1 MKLILLLLL
10 TVIPCIMV
18 TAQIKDTTEAL
29 DLASR
34 CKFFEEDK
42 ADSLWY
48 YSAQLDEFSQKNKF
62 RQGISDAIRLKGIY
76 YELKGKYDSALSC
89 YFRNLSYAQQYLPEK
104 KAIALYSDLIAV
116 YKATRQYTEAKRYGI
131 LMRDAAEKIADS
143 ARLSSAWLNLGIM
156 HRSLKERDSAII
168 AYNKAL
174 EIKEKIGD
182 SAGLATLRINLSAYY
197 DSEKMYRE
205 EYQTI
210 FPNIAYH
217 AARND
222 SANLLYDYGNAA
234 AGLIGLR
241 RFDEAKTMIDKA
253 RSLVADTT
261 SKKMV
266 DILEIYAEY
275 YWQKGDYKTAYEYKE
290 RSIVLDRE
298 LLNENTNRQMAE
310 AIQKFET
317 EKKEQQ
323 NQLLTVQLDKNKL
336 QKRNLGIIALSGVLL
351 AAFIGIGLWQK
362 QKVNR
367 QLTGKNEVINQQVN
381 KLAELNSEKNN
392 LISIVSHDLSGPFSN
407 IGVWSTVLK
416 RKNENLNE
424 TQKEA
429 IDHISR
435 SAMQG
440 QQLIHNILDVEKAE
454 TGKRNLQL
462 ENVDITGLFNELQ
475 QQYESIAAQKQVQFH
490 SELPSGSCMLL
501 TDREMLRRIG
511 ENLLSNAVKYTGA
524 GKQVWLRLWSDEQA
538 IRIVVEDEGAG
549 ITKEELPLLFN
560 KYGTLSSTTT
570 AGESSTG
577 LGLSIVKRLL
587 DELNGD
593 IQVESEPGKGST
605 FTVILRK

>member
-1 MKLILLLLL
+1 MKLFLLLLL
-10 TVIPCIMV
+10 TVLPCIIA
-18 TAQIKDTTEAL
+18 TAQIKDTTQAL

-104 KAIALYSDLIAV
+104 KAIALYSDLIAI
-116 YKATRQYTEAKRYGI
+116 YKNTKQINEAKRYCI

-143 ARLSSAWLNLGIM
+143 ARLSSAWLNLGVIY
-156 HRSLKERDSAII
+156 RSLMEKDSAIM
-168 AYNKAL
+168 AYNQAL
-174 EIKEKIGD
+174 RIKEKIGD

-197 DSEKMYRE
+197 DSEKMFSE
-205 EYQTI
+205 EYATI

-234 AGLIGLR
+234 AALIGLR
-241 RFDEAKTMIDKA
+241 RFEEAITMIDKA
-253 RSLVADTT
+253 RGLVADTN
-261 SKKMV
+261 SRKMV
-266 DILEIYAEY
+266 DVLEIYAEY
-275 YWQKGDYKTAYEYKE
+275 YRTKGDYKTAYAYKE
-290 RSIVLDRE
+290 QAIVLDRA
-298 LLNENTNRQMAE
+298 LLNESTTQQMAE
-310 AIQKFET
+310 AVQKFET
-317 EKKEQQ
+317 EKKEQE
-323 NQLLTVQLDKNKL
+323 NKLLTVQLDKNRL
-336 QKRNLGIIALSGVLL
+336 QKRNLGIIAISGVLL
-351 AAFIGIGLWQK
+351 ALFIGIGLWQK
-362 QKVNR
+362 QKINR
-367 QLTGKNEVINQQVN
+367 QLTEKNEVINLQVN

-435 SAMQG
+435 SALQG

-454 TGKRNLQL
+454 TGQRKLHL
-462 ENVDITGLFNELQ
+462 EHVDVAGLFKELH
-475 QQYESIAAQKQVQFH
+475 QQYESMAAEKQVQLH
-490 SELPSGSCMLL
+490 TQPAAGPVMLL

-511 ENLLSNAVKYTGA
+511 ENLLSNAIKYTGA
-524 GKQVWLRLWSDEQA
+524 GRQAWLRLLNEEQV
-538 IRIVVEDEGAG
+538 IRIVVEDQGAG
-549 ITKEELPLLFN
+549 IAKEELPLLFN

-577 LGLSIVKRLL
+577 LGLSIVKRLV
-587 DELNGD
+587 DELNGE
-593 IQVESEPGKGST
+593 IQVESEPGRGST
-605 FTVILRK
+605 FTVILKK

>member
-1 MKLILLLLL
+1 MKLFLLLLL
-10 TVIPCIMV
+10 TVLPCIIA
-18 TAQIKDTTEAL
+18 TAQIKDTTQAL

-48 YSAQLDEFSQKNKF
+48 YSAQLDEFSQKNNF

-104 KAIALYSDLIAV
+104 KAIALYSDLIAI
-116 YKATRQYTEAKRYGI
+116 YKNTKQINEAKRYCI

-143 ARLSSAWLNLGIM
+143 ARLSSAWLNLGVIY
-156 HRSLKERDSAII
+156 RSLKERDSAIM
-168 AYNKAL
+168 AYNQAL
-174 EIKEKIGD
+174 RIKEKIGD

-197 DSEKMYRE
+197 DSEKMFSE
-205 EYQTI
+205 EYATI

-234 AGLIGLR
+234 AALIGLR
-241 RFDEAKTMIDKA
+241 RFEEAITMIDKA
-253 RSLVADTT
+253 RALVADTN
-261 SKKMV
+261 SRKMV
-266 DILEIYAEY
+266 DVLEIYAEY
-275 YWQKGDYKTAYEYKE
+275 YRTKGDYKTAYAYKE
-290 RSIVLDRE
+290 QAIVLDRA
-298 LLNENTNRQMAE
+298 LLNESTTQQMAE
-310 AIQKFET
+310 AVQKFET
-317 EKKEQQ
+317 EKKEQE
-323 NQLLTVQLDKNKL
+323 NKLLTVQLDKNRL
-336 QKRNLGIIALSGVLL
+336 QKRNLGIIAISGVLL
-351 AAFIGIGLWQK
+351 ALFIGIGLWQK
-362 QKVNR
+362 QKINR
-367 QLTGKNEVINQQVN
+367 QLTEKNEVINQQVN
-381 KLAELNSEKNN
+381 KMAELNSEKNN

-416 RKNENLNE
+416 RKNENLND

-454 TGKRNLQL
+454 TGQRKLRL
-462 ENVDITGLFNELQ
+462 EHVDVAGLFKELH
-475 QQYESIAAQKQVQFH
+475 QQYESMAAEKRVQLH
-490 SELPSGSCMLL
+490 TQPAAGPIILL

-524 GKQVWLRLWSDEQA
+524 GKHILLRLSADEHN
-538 IRIVVEDEGAG
+538 IYIMVKDEGVG
-549 ITKEELPLLFN
+549 ITKEELPLLFS
-560 KYGTLSSTTT
+560 KYGTLSGTTT

-577 LGLSIVKRLL
+577 LGLSIVKRLV
-587 DELNGD
+587 DELNGE
-593 IQVESEPGKGST
+593 IQVESEPGRGST
-605 FTVILRK
+605 FTVILKK